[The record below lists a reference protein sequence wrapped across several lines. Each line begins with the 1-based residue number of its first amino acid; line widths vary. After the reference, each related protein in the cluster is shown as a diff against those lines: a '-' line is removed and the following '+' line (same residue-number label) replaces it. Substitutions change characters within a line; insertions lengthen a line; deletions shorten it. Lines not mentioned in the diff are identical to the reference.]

1 MSQSRSPQAVTH
13 QGLLNAAGAVLA
25 RNPGAAMAEIAEK
38 AGVGRATLY
47 RHFPTR
53 EDLIRALVLESLR
66 QIDEATQDIAI
77 DRLSAE
83 QALAEI
89 VQCIVPLGDRFRFL
103 ANEATVLN
111 DPEIKATYSRQL
123 DELGALVE
131 AMKAE
136 GSLDRAV
143 PTAWVVAAIDAL
155 IYAAWNSVDDGAVA
169 RRDAAALAFRTVI
182 RGLGPAAS
190 AAAQNRRSR
199 SAKR

>member
-1 MSQSRSPQAVTH
+1 MTR
-13 QGLLNAAGAVLA
+13 QGLLNAAGVVLS

-66 QIDEATQDIAI
+66 QIDEATQQIPI
-77 DRLSAE
+77 DRLSAA
-83 QALAEI
+83 QVLAEI
-89 VQCIVPLGDRFRFL
+89 LESIVPLGDRFRFL
-103 ANEATVLN
+103 SNEPAVLN
-111 DPEIKATYSRQL
+111 DPEINAAYGRQL
-123 DELGALVE
+123 DELSELVE

-155 IYAAWNSVDDGAVA
+155 VYAAWNAVDDGAVA
-169 RRDAAALAFRTVI
+169 RRDAAKLAFRTI
-182 RGLGPAAS
+182 MQGFGLADPASTSPRTA
-190 AAAQNRRSR
+190 R
-199 SAKR
+199 SAKK